1 MASRIC
7 PKSYRG
13 SLSLSRCTRKRV
25 RGTAAEARMARMATV
40 TINSTSVSPSC
51 RPAPLRR
58 GNLYCIIRALLNVY
72 HGLRTGKIDGLLS
85 TILNRSTDDLH
96 ARIPWRVGLEGQNA
110 NRSGPGHAAD
120 PRGAG
125 D

>member
-1 MASRIC
+1 
-7 PKSYRG
+7 
-13 SLSLSRCTRKRV
+13 
-25 RGTAAEARMARMATV
+25 MARMATV

-72 HGLRTGKIDGLLS
+72 HGLRTGKIDRLLS
-85 TILNRSTDDLH
+85 SILNRSTDDLH

-110 NRSGPGHAAD
+110 NRSRPGHAGD
-120 PRGAG
+120 PRRLRSRNNYVADSFVPMNKRNGLPVVTQKPAG
-125 D
+125 IYID